1 MNKVF
6 TTIIVIIAVIIAVF
20 LLLYPYVVGN
30 REVGDFKQTYDYA
43 IIQRADGEQEIEI
56 ASWRDYEGEQ
66 IQITDVGGTT
76 YLVNSVDVI
85 LVKYGE

>member
-6 TTIIVIIAVIIAVF
+6 TTIIAIIAVIIAVF
-20 LLLYPYVVGN
+20 LLLYPYVMGN
-30 REVGDFKQTYDYA
+30 KEFGDFKQTYDYA